1 MRVFAHPTDKSRG
14 LDRIAAAVK
23 RHAPSDIKIVNSKDE
38 ADLVILF
45 INGRREH
52 TKIEI
57 DRLTRQGKNYA
68 IVQACVR
75 STKNPSTVDWLPL
88 WQGAELVWSYYDLPA
103 LCAEDKMSADFN
115 FYHAPLGIDKA
126 FKVYPTKKKYIIATS
141 GLGYL
146 TESARECILAAI
158 GVNKRVFHV
167 GPVITNRPEVDFSN
181 GMADASLAKN
191 YSACEFVSGLRR
203 IEGFELPVIEGLACG
218 ARPIVFDR
226 PHYRHWFENLAIFIP
241 ETNRD
246 GVVNSLS
253 KVFKKGAKPVT
264 KAEIKEARKR
274 FNWEVIVKGFW
285 EKCLI

>member
-1 MRVFAHPTDKSRG
+1 M
-14 LDRIAAAVK
+14 
-23 RHAPSDIKIVNSKDE
+23 
-38 ADLVILF
+38 
-45 INGRREH
+45 
-52 TKIEI
+52 
-57 DRLTRQGKNYA
+57 
-68 IVQACVR
+68 
-75 STKNPSTVDWLPL
+75 
-88 WQGAELVWSYYDLPA
+88 
-103 LCAEDKMSADFN
+103 
-115 FYHAPLGIDKA
+115 
-126 FKVYPTKKKYIIATS
+126 
-141 GLGYL
+141 
-146 TESARECILAAI
+146 AAI

-203 IEGFELPVIEGLACG
+203 TEGFELPVIEGLVCG

-226 PHYRHWFENLAIFIP
+226 PHYRHWFENLAVFIP

-264 KAEIKEARKR
+264 KTEIKEARKR
-274 FNWEVIVKGFW
+274 FNWEVIVKRFW